1 MSAQI
6 VEVVDAETLG
16 CGFEGEIRQG
26 LDLQMWEVC
35 LLFKGA
41 GESLSSPSEAA
52 APRNERGEGEGEHT
66 CFGTPSSLAAKEK
79 KRTQLSQPGK
89 PRPRGNSVRNSV
101 LYSTIHCLQR
111 KEMAFLLL
119 ARSYAI

>member
-16 CGFEGEIRQG
+16 CGFEEEIRQR
-26 LDLQMWEVC
+26 LNLQMWEVC

-41 GESLSSPSEAA
+41 GESHSFSIAWVNHTPLR
-52 APRNERGEGEGEHT
+52 PRPRPPETKGESGRERAHVFRDALVLG
-66 CFGTPSSLAAKEK
+66 CKRK
-79 KRTQLSQPGK
+79 KRTPLSQPGK

-101 LYSTIHCLQR
+101 L
-111 KEMAFLLL
+111 
-119 ARSYAI
+119 